1 MSYQIKNGEIVA
13 KDTEGH
19 TRKFPKAN
27 VDVVISECRR
37 LGINNKYLIA
47 GILAVI
53 SKESGFVPK
62 NENLNY
68 SEKGLKGTFG
78 SYEHGQ
84 RSGGPPQR
92 GRPYRGSR

>member
-37 LGINNKYLIA
+37 LGISNKYLIA

-53 SKESGFVPK
+53 SKIDFFSSGI
-62 NENLNY
+62 
-68 SEKGLKGTFG
+68 KGKQVL
-78 SYEHGQ
+78 
-84 RSGGPPQR
+84 
-92 GRPYRGSR
+92 